1 MDPLTIGLVAMTC
14 SIIIAATNLTM
25 CSLQS
30 CAALP
35 KYHNQHLSSDDS
47 HHDGHLHDHD
57 NHTVELTG
65 KDTHH

>member
-30 CAALP
+30 CIAVS
-35 KYHNQHLSSDDS
+35 KHYDHHSISNDS
-47 HHDGHLHDHD
+47 HDGQQHDHD
-57 NHTVELTG
+57 SHTVELTG